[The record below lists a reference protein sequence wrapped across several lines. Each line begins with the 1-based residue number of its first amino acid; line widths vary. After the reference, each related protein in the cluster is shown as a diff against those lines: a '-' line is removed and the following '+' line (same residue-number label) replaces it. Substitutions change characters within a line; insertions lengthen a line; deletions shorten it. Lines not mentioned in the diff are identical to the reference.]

1 MSKKEIK
8 EHQLFIT
15 SLRLW
20 LKLKRQNVI
29 SKDKKAMAN
38 KITLFVLISA
48 PFRWLQSL
56 YLLFKIPSVSLK
68 DNPPV
73 FVIGHWR
80 SGTTHLHYLL
90 AKDEQF
96 SYLEAFQAFFFK
108 IAFISK
114 SFMKPV
120 LNYLMPNTRPQDNIK
135 IDAGAPT
142 EEEHPL
148 TNLTEKSGMQSF
160 FFPKNRSYFDK
171 YNLFKNTTNHEKNSW
186 KRVYHKM
193 LCQIALYQG
202 KNKKLLLKNPHNTG
216 RIKELLELYPNAKF
230 IFIHRNPYDV
240 FLSNVHLYNS
250 IIKTQFLHEFNQKE
264 IEQRVIYCYEET
276 LKKYLKER
284 ELIPSGNHI
293 EISYQDLSKKPI
305 KTIQKIYEK
314 LQLGD
319 FNNVENKIIE
329 YLESLGEYKKNKF
342 KKPEPQLI
350 DEINN
355 KWGFSF
361 KEWNYEMINQPEA
374 NQ

>member
-1 MSKKEIK
+1 
-8 EHQLFIT
+8 
-15 SLRLW
+15 
-20 LKLKRQNVI
+20 
-29 SKDKKAMAN
+29 
-38 KITLFVLISA
+38 
-48 PFRWLQSL
+48 
-56 YLLFKIPSVSLK
+56 
-68 DNPPV
+68 
-73 FVIGHWR
+73 
-80 SGTTHLHYLL
+80 
-90 AKDEQF
+90 
-96 SYLEAFQAFFFK
+96 
-108 IAFISK
+108 
-114 SFMKPV
+114 
-120 LNYLMPNTRPQDNIK
+120 
-135 IDAGAPT
+135 
-142 EEEHPL
+142 
-148 TNLTEKSGMQSF
+148 
-160 FFPKNRSYFDK
+160 
-171 YNLFKNTTNHEKNSW
+171 
-186 KRVYHKM
+186 M

>member
-160 FFPKNRSYFDK
+160 FFPKNR
-171 YNLFKNTTNHEKNSW
+171 
-186 KRVYHKM
+186 
-193 LCQIALYQG
+193 
-202 KNKKLLLKNPHNTG
+202 
-216 RIKELLELYPNAKF
+216 
-230 IFIHRNPYDV
+230 
-240 FLSNVHLYNS
+240 
-250 IIKTQFLHEFNQKE
+250 
-264 IEQRVIYCYEET
+264 
-276 LKKYLKER
+276 
-284 ELIPSGNHI
+284 
-293 EISYQDLSKKPI
+293 
-305 KTIQKIYEK
+305 
-314 LQLGD
+314 
-319 FNNVENKIIE
+319 
-329 YLESLGEYKKNKF
+329 
-342 KKPEPQLI
+342 
-350 DEINN
+350 
-355 KWGFSF
+355 
-361 KEWNYEMINQPEA
+361 
-374 NQ
+374 